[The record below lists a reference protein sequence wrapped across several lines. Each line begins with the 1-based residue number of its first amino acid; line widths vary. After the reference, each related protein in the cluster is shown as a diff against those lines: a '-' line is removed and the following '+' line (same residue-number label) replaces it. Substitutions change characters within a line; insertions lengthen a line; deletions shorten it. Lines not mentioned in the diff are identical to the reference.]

1 LIGKSL
7 EVAKKIAYK
16 TTNYVHFCD
25 LRNSAHI
32 KKKKNAILEGF
43 LEKKFRNFES
53 CMNWGLAETC
63 LGNSW

>member
-32 KKKKNAILEGF
+32 KKKKN
-43 LEKKFRNFES
+43 KKCN
-53 CMNWGLAETC
+53 
-63 LGNSW
+63 LGRIFGEEI

>member
-1 LIGKSL
+1 LIGKRL

-32 KKKKNAILEGF
+32 KKKN
-43 LEKKFRNFES
+43 KKYN
-53 CMNWGLAETC
+53 
-63 LGNSW
+63 LGRIFGEEI

>member
-32 KKKKNAILEGF
+32 KKKEQKIQSWKDFWRRNLET
-43 LEKKFRNFES
+43 LN
-53 CMNWGLAETC
+53 LA
-63 LGNSW
+63 